1 MSFSRNT
8 LMAAAALMALGACA
22 STASQDSSGQ
32 AMAAVSGKSALDTAI
47 EAAGG
52 EAALS
57 KVQEV
62 FFTGAAK
69 VTADGKVAE
78 ESAAILVRPF
88 DFLRVT
94 TWAKGKEEKTS
105 NTVQAEQGKAW
116 DVNRVTWIPKEPAGA
131 KFQNEQ
137 LGLYSLMLLTPL
149 KADGATVTD
158 QPAAADGTRTVKVTH
173 PKAQPV
179 DLTIDASGKLVQASY
194 SGTDPKTGAAISEVY
209 KFSGEIASNGVK
221 WPKTIKVERNGAA
234 AYEIELASFEA
245 LPTKT
250 VRPLLQA
257 MQYET
262 GGPPSGDDAG

>member
-1 MSFSRNT
+1 MSISKST

-22 STASQDSSGQ
+22 TTASQDSGGQ
-32 AMAAVSGKSALDTAI
+32 MAAASKSVLDTAI

-52 EAALS
+52 EAALG

-116 DVNRVTWIPKEPAGA
+116 DVNRVTWVPKEPAGA

-179 DLTIDASGKLVQASY
+179 ELTIDASGKLVQASY

-221 WPKTIKVERNGAA
+221 WPKSIKVERNGAA

-245 LPTKT
+245 LPAKT